1 LLAAIKG
8 RHGRERR
15 GEFQMKKLGV
25 SLVAAFL
32 VLAAAQ
38 QGMAAKAK
46 AGKAKPE
53 KVRGPAPVAKAD
65 AISEIRGEYKWG
77 MTTQQVIDKINARIE
92 ASYKD
97 RIAKTNA
104 DPNRN
109 DRLRKAMRD
118 ETAAIK
124 KNIVKFDG
132 QKGPWDVS
140 IIDQEI
146 VQGQGMAM
154 LFSKEEKSTRYFFF
168 ASDSLFKMFIA
179 FDKEMLQ
186 GKNFKDFGAAM
197 QTKFGKAQ
205 EVYVNQSYLGVK
217 ERKLDHLLWRSSQGD
232 GLKLVD
238 RSEFYD
244 VYCLVLYDQSI
255 EQRIAAERKAAD
267 AAQPK
272 GSMLDNVVGGKGSER
287 DENDNVI
294 DRITGKEV
302 FKPGD
307 RRAAQQNIVVPSPG
321 APPAS
326 RSVEEE
332 K

>member
-1 LLAAIKG
+1 
-8 RHGRERR
+8 
-15 GEFQMKKLGV
+15 MKKLGV

-32 VLAAAQ
+32 VLAVAQ
-38 QGMAAKAK
+38 QGMAAKASKTK
-46 AGKAKPE
+46 AAKAEKP
-53 KVRGPAPVAKAD
+53 RGPAPVAKAD
-65 AISEIRGEYKWG
+65 AISEIRGEYKWA
-77 MTTQQVIDKINARIE
+77 MTMQQVIDKINARIE

-97 RIAKTNA
+97 RIAKTAA
-104 DPNRN
+104 DPARN
-109 DRLRKAMRD
+109 DRFRKAMRD
-118 ETAAIK
+118 EMAAIK

-132 QKGPWDVS
+132 KKGPWDVS

-146 VQGQGMAM
+146 VQGQGQTM

-168 ASDSLFKMFIA
+168 DHDSLYKMFIA

-186 GKNFKDFGAAM
+186 GKNFKDFGTAM

-217 ERKLDHLLWRSSQGD
+217 EKKLDHLLWRSSTGD

-244 VYCLVLYDQSI
+244 VYCLVLYDNSV
-255 EQRIAAERKAAD
+255 EQRMASARKALD

-272 GSMLDNVVGGKGSER
+272 GSMIDNVVGGKESDR
-287 DENDNVI
+287 DENDNVV

-307 RRAAQQNIVVPSPG
+307 RRAAQQNIAVPSPG
-321 APPAS
+321 TPAPAPAG
-326 RSVEEE
+326 EDLD

>member
-1 LLAAIKG
+1 
-8 RHGRERR
+8 
-15 GEFQMKKLGV
+15 MKKLGI
-25 SLVAAFL
+25 SLVAAFF

-38 QGMAAKAK
+38 QGMAAKA
-46 AGKAKPE
+46 GKAKPAKAE
-53 KVRGPAPVAKAD
+53 KPRGPAPVAKAD
-65 AISEIRGEYKWG
+65 AIGEIRGDYKWA
-77 MTTQQVIDKINARIE
+77 MTMQQVIDKINARIE

-97 RIAKTNA
+97 RIAKTAA

-109 DRLRKAMRD
+109 DKLRKAMRD
-118 ETAAIK
+118 EQAATK

-132 QKGPWDVS
+132 QKGAWDVS

-146 VQGQGMAM
+146 VQGQGLAM
-154 LFSKEEKSTRYFFF
+154 LFTKEERSTRYFFF
-168 ASDSLFKMFIA
+168 ANDSLFKMFIA

-205 EVYVNQSYLGVK
+205 EVFVNQSYLGVK
-217 ERKLDHLLWRSSQGD
+217 EKKLDHLLWRSSTGD

-244 VYCLVLYDQSI
+244 VYCLVLYDNSV
-255 EQRIAAERKAAD
+255 EQRIAAMRREAEAAK
-267 AAQPK
+267 PK
-272 GSMLDNVVGGKGSER
+272 GSMIDNVIGGKESDR

-307 RRAAQQNIVVPSPG
+307 RRAAQQNITVPSPG
-321 APPAS
+321 TPSPTPAGDDTQ
-326 RSVEEE
+326 

>member
-1 LLAAIKG
+1 
-8 RHGRERR
+8 
-15 GEFQMKKLGV
+15 MKKLGV
-25 SLVAAFL
+25 SLVAAFF

-46 AGKAKPE
+46 KAKVE

-65 AISEIRGEYKWG
+65 AISEIRGDFKWA
-77 MTTQQVIDKINARIE
+77 MTVQQVIDKISARIE

-97 RIAKTNA
+97 RIAKTTA

-109 DRLRKAMRD
+109 DKFRKAMRD
-118 ETAAIK
+118 EIATAK

-146 VQGQGMAM
+146 VQGQGQSM
-154 LFSKEEKSTRYFFF
+154 LFTKEEKSTRYFFF
-168 ASDSLFKMFIA
+168 DHDSLYKMFIA

-197 QTKFGKAQ
+197 QAKFGKAQ

-217 ERKLDHLLWRSSQGD
+217 EKKLDHLLWRSSQGD

-244 VYCLVLYDQSI
+244 VYCLVLYDNSV
-255 EQRIAAERKAAD
+255 EQRMASARKALD

-272 GSMLDNVVGGKGSER
+272 GSMIDNVVGGKESDR

-307 RRAAQQNIVVPSPG
+307 RRAAQQNITVPSPG
-321 APPAS
+321 APAPAS
-326 RSVEEE
+326 DTDNIPHR
-332 K
+332 

>member
-1 LLAAIKG
+1 
-8 RHGRERR
+8 
-15 GEFQMKKLGV
+15 MKKLGV
-25 SLVAAFL
+25 SLVAALF
-32 VLAAAQ
+32 VLASAQ
-38 QGMAAKAK
+38 HAMAAKAAK
-46 AGKAKPE
+46 KAKEE
-53 KVRGPAPVAKAD
+53 KPRGPAPVAKAD
-65 AISEIRGEYKWG
+65 AITEIRGDFKWG
-77 MTTQQVIDKINARIE
+77 MTMQQVIDKIDARIE
-92 ASYKD
+92 AAYKD
-97 RIAKTNA
+97 RIARTAA

-109 DRLRKAMRD
+109 DKLRKAMRD
-118 ETAAIK
+118 EKAVAKRNTI
-124 KNIVKFDG
+124 KFDG

-146 VQGQGMAM
+146 VQGQGLSM
-154 LFSKEEKSTRYFFF
+154 LYIKESKSTRYFFF
-168 ASDSLFKMFIA
+168 SNDSLFKMFIA

-244 VYCLVLYDQSI
+244 VYCLVLYDQSV
-255 EQRIAAERKAAD
+255 EQRIAAARKEAE

-272 GSMLDNVVGGKGSER
+272 GSMIDNVITGKESDR

-326 RSVEEE
+326 RGVEEE

>member
-1 LLAAIKG
+1 MFAPAL
-8 RHGRERR
+8 RHGRERI

-32 VLAAAQ
+32 VLAAAHE
-38 QGMAAKAK
+38 GLAAKKKEAK
-46 AGKAKPE
+46 VE
-53 KVRGPAPVAKAD
+53 KTRGPAPVASAD
-65 AISEIRGEYKWG
+65 AISEIRGDYKWG
-77 MTTQQVIDKINARIE
+77 MTTQQVVDKISARIE
-92 ASYKD
+92 AGYKD
-97 RIAKTNA
+97 RLAKTAA
-104 DPNRN
+104 DPGPN
-109 DRLRKAMRD
+109 DKLRKAMRD
-118 ETAAIK
+118 ETAAVK

-132 QKGPWDVS
+132 KKGPWDVS

-146 VQGQGMAM
+146 VQGTGLSM
-154 LFSKEEKSTRYFFF
+154 LFMKEPKSTRYFFF
-168 ASDSLFKMFIA
+168 ENDSLYKMFIA
-179 FDKEMLQ
+179 FDKEMLE
-186 GKNFKDFGAAM
+186 GKKFKDFGAAM

-205 EVYVNQSYLGVK
+205 EVYVTQNNSIGVK
-217 ERKLDHLLWRSSQGD
+217 EKKLDHLLWRSTTGD

-244 VYCLVLYDQSI
+244 VYCLVLYNNSV
-255 EQRIAAERKAAD
+255 EQRVAAARKAAE

-272 GSMLDNVVGGKGSER
+272 GSMLDNVVGGKESDR

-307 RRAAQQNIVVPSPG
+307 RRAAQQNITVPSPG
-321 APPAS
+321 VPPAS
-326 RSVEEE
+326 RSVED

>member
-1 LLAAIKG
+1 LLDAIKG

-38 QGMAAKAK
+38 QGMAAKAV
-46 AGKAKPE
+46 KAKVE

-65 AISEIRGEYKWG
+65 AITEIRGEYKWA
-77 MTTQQVIDKINARIE
+77 MTTQQVIDKINTRIE
-92 ASYKD
+92 AGYKD
-97 RIAKTNA
+97 RIAKTAA
-104 DPNRN
+104 DPARN
-109 DRLRKAMRD
+109 DKLRKAMRD
-118 ETAAIK
+118 ETALTK
-124 KNIVKFDG
+124 KNTVKFDG

-146 VQGQGMAM
+146 VQGTGQSM
-154 LFSKEEKSTRYFFF
+154 LFMKEPKSTRYFFF
-168 ASDSLFKMFIA
+168 ANDSLYKMFIA
-179 FDKEMLQ
+179 FDKEMLE
-186 GKNFKDFGAAM
+186 GKKFKDFGAAM
-197 QTKFGKAQ
+197 QGKFGKAQ
-205 EVYVNQSYLGVK
+205 EVYVTQNNSIGVK
-217 ERKLDHLLWRSSQGD
+217 EKKLDHLLWRSSTGD

-244 VYCLVLYDQSI
+244 VYCLVLYDASV
-255 EQRIAAERKAAD
+255 EQRMAAARKAAD

-272 GSMLDNVVGGKGSER
+272 GNMLDNVVGGKDSDR

-321 APPAS
+321 APAS
-326 RSVEEE
+326 DLD

>member
-1 LLAAIKG
+1 
-8 RHGRERR
+8 
-15 GEFQMKKLGV
+15 MKKLGV

-32 VLAAAQ
+32 VLAAAHE
-38 QGMAAKAK
+38 GMAAKKKEAK
-46 AGKAKPE
+46 AE
-53 KVRGPAPVAKAD
+53 KTRGPAPVASAD
-65 AISEIRGEYKWG
+65 AISEIRGDYKWG
-77 MTTQQVIDKINARIE
+77 MTTQQVVDKINARIE

-118 ETAAIK
+118 EMAAIK

-132 QKGPWDVS
+132 KKGPWDVS
-140 IIDQEI
+140 IIDQEV

-154 LFSKEEKSTRYFFF
+154 LFTKEEKSTRYFFF
-168 ASDSLFKMFIA
+168 ANDSLFKMFIA

-197 QTKFGKAQ
+197 QAKFGKAQ
-205 EVYVNQSYLGVK
+205 EIFVNQSYLGVK
-217 ERKLDHLLWRSSQGD
+217 ERKLDHLLWRSSTGD

-244 VYCLVLYDQSI
+244 VYCLVLYDQSV
-255 EQRIAAERKAAD
+255 EQRVAAARKQFEAS
-267 AAQPK
+267 QPK
-272 GSMLDNVVGGKGSER
+272 GSMVDTVVGGKESDR

-307 RRAAQQNIVVPSPG
+307 RRAAQQNITVPAPG
-321 APPAS
+321 TPPAS
-326 RSVEEE
+326 RSVED

>member
-1 LLAAIKG
+1 
-8 RHGRERR
+8 
-15 GEFQMKKLGV
+15 MKKLGV

-38 QGMAAKAK
+38 QGVQAKAK
-46 AGKAKPE
+46 AKADKVKPE
-53 KVRGPAPVAKAD
+53 KATRGPAPVASAD
-65 AISEIRGEYKWG
+65 AISEIRGDYKWG
-77 MTTQQVIDKINARIE
+77 MTTQQVIDKINGRIE

-97 RIAKTNA
+97 RIDKSAA
-104 DPNRN
+104 DPARN
-109 DRLRKAMRD
+109 DKLRKAVRD

-124 KNIVKFDG
+124 KNVVKFDG

-146 VQGQGMAM
+146 VQGTGESM
-154 LFSKEEKSTRYFFF
+154 LVMKETTSTRYFFF
-168 ASDSLFKMFIA
+168 ANDSLYKMFIA

-186 GKNFKDFGAAM
+186 GKKFKDFGAAM
-197 QTKFGKAQ
+197 QGKFGKAQ
-205 EVYVNQSYLGVK
+205 EVYVTRNDSLGVK
-217 ERKLDHLLWRSSQGD
+217 EKRLDHLLWRSTTGD
-232 GLKLVD
+232 GLRLVD

-244 VYCLVLYDQSI
+244 VYCLVLYDNSV
-255 EQRIAAERKAAD
+255 EQRMMAARKAAD
-267 AAQPK
+267 AAAPK
-272 GSMLDNVVGGKGSER
+272 GSMLDTVIGGKDSDR

-321 APPAS
+321 APAS
-326 RSVEEE
+326 GGDLD

>member
-1 LLAAIKG
+1 
-8 RHGRERR
+8 
-15 GEFQMKKLGV
+15 MKKLGV

-38 QGMAAKAK
+38 QATAAK
-46 AGKAKPE
+46 AGKAKAKVE
-53 KVRGPAPVAKAD
+53 KPRGPAPVAKAD
-65 AISEIRGEYKWG
+65 AISEIRGDYKWA
-77 MTTQQVIDKINARIE
+77 MTMQQVIDKISARIE

-97 RIAKTNA
+97 RIAKTTA

-109 DRLRKAMRD
+109 DKFRKAMRD
-118 ETAAIK
+118 EIAVAK
-124 KNIVKFDG
+124 KNVVKFEG

-140 IIDQEI
+140 IIDREI
-146 VQGQGMAM
+146 VQGQGLTM
-154 LFSKEEKSTRYFFF
+154 LFIKEEKSTRYFFF
-168 ASDSLFKMFIA
+168 DHDSLFKMFIA

-186 GKNFKDFGAAM
+186 GKNFKDFGTAM
-197 QTKFGKAQ
+197 QAKFGKAQ

-217 ERKLDHLLWRSSQGD
+217 ERKLDHLLWRSSTGD

-244 VYCLVLYDQSI
+244 VYCLVLYDQSV
-255 EQRIAAERKAAD
+255 EQRVAAARKAAD
-267 AAQPK
+267 DAQPK
-272 GSMLDNVVGGKGSER
+272 GSVVDNVVGGKESDR

-326 RSVEEE
+326 RSVED

>member
-1 LLAAIKG
+1 
-8 RHGRERR
+8 
-15 GEFQMKKLGV
+15 MKKLGV

-32 VLAAAQ
+32 VLAPAQ
-38 QGMAAKAK
+38 QGMAAKAS
-46 AGKAKPE
+46 KAKAAKAAKEE
-53 KVRGPAPVAKAD
+53 KPRGPAPVAKAD
-65 AISEIRGEYKWG
+65 AISEIRGDFKWA
-77 MTTQQVIDKINARIE
+77 MTMQQVIDKINARIE

-109 DRLRKAMRD
+109 DRLRRAMRD
-118 ETAAIK
+118 EMAAIK
-124 KNIVKFDG
+124 KNIVKFEG

-146 VQGQGMAM
+146 VQGKGLAM
-154 LFSKEEKSTRYFFF
+154 LFTKEEKSTRYFFF
-168 ASDSLFKMFIA
+168 ANDSLFKMFIA

-186 GKNFKDFGAAM
+186 GKNFKDFGVAM

-205 EVYVNQSYLGVK
+205 EVFVNQSYLGVK
-217 ERKLDHLLWRSSQGD
+217 ERKLDHLLWRSSTGD

-244 VYCLVLYDQSI
+244 VYCLVLYDNSV
-255 EQRIAAERKAAD
+255 EQRVVADRKAFD

-272 GSMLDNVVGGKGSER
+272 GSMIDNVIGGKESDR

-307 RRAAQQNIVVPSPG
+307 RRAAQQNITVPSPG
-321 APPAS
+321 TPSPTPAGDDTQ
-326 RSVEEE
+326 